1 MLTPAREGRRL
12 DRVAVPAMNRSCRH
26 PAAYASRNSGQF
38 FGGEPWIVVPPT
50 IARVS
55 VTRQNS
61 RIVRLLGSAALN
73 EERSAPADA

>member
-1 MLTPAREGRRL
+1 VEPYNHRFENGGHTTAPCLRQLAN
-12 DRVAVPAMNRSCRH
+12 AF
-26 PAAYASRNSGQF
+26 GQF